1 MCANMEIYNKVRSV
15 PADAK
20 KAIQAGRLKGKT
32 DINPMWRIKML
43 TEIFGVCG
51 FGWKTKIT
59 GSWLEPGA
67 DGEVSAHVKVELYVR
82 DPETKEWSEAI
93 EGLGGSMYITNE
105 KNGKYTDDD
114 CYKKAYTDAI
124 SIACKALGFAADV
137 YYEKDISKYD
147 ARNAS
152 DPAVPFPEAEANRK
166 APAKTTP
173 PNPAAMKAPEKTPV
187 EPTKAPPPANSSNL
201 DAERQAAINFVVK
214 QGAKAG
220 ITLGQLYKTDRA
232 AYNEYA
238 QYPESF
244 EMAKAITII
253 NEWVGA
259 K

>member
-20 KAIQAGRLKGKT
+20 KSIMAGRLKGKT
-32 DINPMWRIKML
+32 DINPMWRIKKL

-105 KNGKYTDDD
+105 KGGKYTDDD
-114 CYKKAYTDAI
+114 CFKKAYTDAI

-147 ARNAS
+147 AHNVS
-152 DPAVPFPEAEANRK
+152 EPVPFPEVEKK
-166 APAKTTP
+166 AAPVVTP
-173 PNPAAMKAPEKTPV
+173 PNPATLKSPEKTPS
-187 EPTKAPPPANSSNL
+187 EPPKPSTPANSPTI
-201 DAERQAAINFVVK
+201 DAERQAAVNFVVM
-214 QGAKAG
+214 QGKKAG
-220 ITLGQLYKTDRA
+220 FTLGQLYKTDRA
-232 AYNEYA
+232 AYNELA
-238 QYPESF
+238 ANPQSA
-244 EMAKAITII
+244 EMAKAIAII
-253 NEWVGA
+253 TEWVA
-259 K
+259 NK

>member
-32 DINPMWRIKML
+32 DINPMWRIKKL

-105 KNGKYTDDD
+105 KGGKYTDDD
-114 CYKKAYTDAI
+114 CFKKAYTDAI

-147 ARNAS
+147 ARNVS
-152 DPAVPFPEAEANRK
+152 EPVPFPEVEKK
-166 APAKTTP
+166 AAPVVTP
-173 PNPAAMKAPEKTPV
+173 PNPATLKSPEKTSS
-187 EPTKAPPPANSSNL
+187 EPPKASTPSNSPTI
-201 DAERQAAINFVVK
+201 DAERQAAVNFVVMRGK
-214 QGAKAG
+214 NAG
-220 ITLGQLYKTDRA
+220 FTLGQLYKTDRA

-238 QYPESF
+238 QFPESA
-244 EMAKAITII
+244 EMAKAIKII

-259 K
+259 R